1 MAHYKQTASL
11 CDTDASYIAGLID
24 GEGTVTL
31 TRKHRNENRHLCVSI
46 SNNEIG
52 LLEYVLI
59 RVRAGKITRKRT
71 TRPSHADSYTYAI
84 YNRQAL
90 ALLKQ
95 ILPYLKSY
103 KANRAELILRDYL
116 RLTPR
121 NGKYKVD
128 QLQERKLF
136 EKRVLAIKPPKP
148 ASM

>member
-52 LLEYVLI
+52 LLEFVLN
-59 RVRAGKITRKRT
+59 RVKTGKITRKRT
-71 TRPSHADSYTYAI
+71 SRPNHADSYTYAI

-121 NGKYKVD
+121 NGKYKVEE
-128 QLQERKLF
+128 LQERKLF
-136 EKRVLAIKPPKP
+136 EKQVLAIKPPSP